1 MPLIY
6 TVEDDS
12 SIREI
17 QQYALQNSGFEVQGF
32 SCGRELY
39 QALETKI
46 PSLILLDIM
55 LPGED
60 GLEILLG
67 LRQNSATAHVP
78 IIMVTAKS
86 TELDK
91 VKGLDLGAD
100 DYMTKP
106 FGIMELISR
115 VKALLRRTENLA
127 EPALLTNGPI
137 AMDTEKRSVTVGGKA
152 CELTFKEFELLRMLL
167 INQGIV
173 LSRDKIMDQI
183 WGFDYEGE
191 SRTVDMHIKTCL
203 LYISQTP
210 RHSR

>member
-1 MPLIY
+1 M
-6 TVEDDS
+6 E
-12 SIREI
+12 E
-17 QQYALQNSGFEVQGF
+17 F

-39 QALETKI
+39 KALEENI

-60 GLEILLG
+60 GLEILSK
-67 LRQNSATAHVP
+67 LRKNNAASRIP

-86 TELDK
+86 SELDK

-115 VKALLRRTENLA
+115 VKALLRRTAGMA
-127 EPALLTNGPI
+127 ETPVLTNGVI
-137 AMDTEKRSVTVGGKA
+137 EVDTEKRIVTVNGA
-152 CELTFKEFELLRMLL
+152 VCELTFKEFELLKMLL

-173 LSRDKIMDQI
+173 LSRNKIMDQV

-191 SRTVDMHIKTCL
+191 SRTVDMHIKTL
-203 LYISQTP
+203 RQKLGDGGSAIRTVRNVGYVMG
-210 RHSR
+210 R